1 MRGDGQKEDR
11 DEDAMMTHEDLRL
24 TSDNVL
30 NASRYAP
37 SSALTRV
44 RSATSAGSSSSSS
57 PNSAGLYSVLT
68 RRFCT
73 CCALWFTRRCMIAL
87 GIRSC
92 MLSRTIEKYDAM
104 SDRIRLISIS
114 SRVVICVPLAETYTC
129 NEPAT
134 RSSMVAEN
142 GEEEDVLPRC
152 ACPSFSCRTPRCS
165 HHGFL
170 PIAPTAAR
178 HPPHPTYPA
187 QRPAHPCR
195 PHWPLAE
202 PQKPQQAQ

>member
-129 NEPAT
+129 NEPRLGHPWWQRT
-134 RSSMVAEN
+134 GKKRTYCL
-142 GEEEDVLPRC
+142 DVLAQAFHVERRAVPIMI
-152 ACPSFSCRTPRCS
+152 SC
-165 HHGFL
+165 
-170 PIAPTAAR
+170 
-178 HPPHPTYPA
+178 
-187 QRPAHPCR
+187 
-195 PHWPLAE
+195 
-202 PQKPQQAQ
+202 